1 MQRQFHVHE
10 CGAVNGGMS
19 ATSKAPSPP
28 TQVAAAAG
36 AVAIATAGGPPKRRL
51 LRGSVGVR
59 HAAGSRDTAFV
70 EGLALGTLASSGGG
84 VDVVLNSLTSPG
96 EGRQF
101 LLL

>member
-28 TQVAAAAG
+28 TQVAAAA
-36 AVAIATAGGPPKRRL
+36 
-51 LRGSVGVR
+51 
-59 HAAGSRDTAFV
+59 FV
-70 EGLALGTLASSGGG
+70 EDLALGTLASSGGG